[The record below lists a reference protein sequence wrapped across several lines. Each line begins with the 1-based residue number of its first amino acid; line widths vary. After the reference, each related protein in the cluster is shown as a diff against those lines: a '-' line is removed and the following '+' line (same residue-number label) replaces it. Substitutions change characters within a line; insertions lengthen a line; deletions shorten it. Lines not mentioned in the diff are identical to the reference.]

1 MAPTCP
7 GPFLRGEN
15 LFLHVLYT
23 PNIIR
28 AMYSMTPSD
37 HSSATGPRRVTGI
50 DALRGIAVILMIQQ
64 HLLAW
69 LWNSPRLTFP
79 DLVRAY
85 PLSMGM
91 NLLGNLAAPFFIT
104 LAGTGAGLF
113 LERPGARGRT
123 LVMRGAVTLLLGIA
137 LNLLAPYWFAPG
149 TWYVLH
155 LIGLCLM
162 LAPLLMK
169 APSPALLP
177 LCLGV
182 FAASPLVQTWLA
194 TPIYLPEIRLNDAS
208 LPGGIARLALAEGH
222 FPVLPWMSFFILGM
236 IAHRFARTRKHARV
250 FVLAGGLVAAG
261 ATLALLYRQG
271 HAFAT
276 YGPLYRAF
284 VFAPYFFPPHTPLM
298 LVLAGAALAGTA
310 GAAALPEGGNG
321 IALRALALFG
331 RAPLSLLFVHVML
344 FNTLAH
350 SLGLYRSFSVT
361 GSWLIMAGFLLGTA
375 VTLAPWSRSGF
386 DYGLEWLVRLPERS
400 LVREWRISL
409 KSD

>member
-1 MAPTCP
+1 MAPISP
-7 GPFLRGEN
+7 GPFSRGEN
-15 LFLHVLYT
+15 LFLHVLYP

-28 AMYSMTPSD
+28 EMDSMAPSD

-69 LWNSPRLTFP
+69 LWNAPRLTFP

-91 NLLGNLAAPFFIT
+91 NLLGNLAAPLFIT

-113 LERPGARGRT
+113 LDRPGALGRT

-298 LVLAGAALAGTA
+298 LVLAGMALAFMTA
-310 GAAALPEGGNG
+310 ARLIRREDGG
-321 IALRALALFG
+321 IIIRVLSRFG
-331 RAPLSLLFVHVML
+331 RASITLLFVHAML
-344 FNTLAH
+344 FNTLGHAT
-350 SLGLYRSFSVT
+350 GLYRSFSIT
-361 GSWLIMAGFLLGTA
+361 SSWLIIAGFLLATA
-375 VTLAPWSRSGF
+375 VALAPWSRSGF
-386 DYGLEWLVRLPERS
+386 DYRLEWLVRLPERS